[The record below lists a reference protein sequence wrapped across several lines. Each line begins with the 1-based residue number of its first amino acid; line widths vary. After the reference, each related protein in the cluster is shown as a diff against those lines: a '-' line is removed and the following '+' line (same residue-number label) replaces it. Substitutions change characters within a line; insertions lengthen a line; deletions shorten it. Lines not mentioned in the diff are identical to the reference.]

1 MSDRLPEILDHL
13 PALMQSG
20 LAFLPPK
27 KPIVL
32 FTRHSV
38 RVLVDEHGFAGYKLP
53 LTELGR
59 ELACAWGEHLK
70 LWTGREFRACLSSPI
85 HRCVD
90 TALLMLEG
98 NAKDNQLNE
107 KQLDIVK
114 TTLLVEPGSFVQD
127 GDVLRPLFM
136 QYGALEFINHFLG
149 KQISGMK
156 HPVQGVLDILA
167 LLYEHLPEQEDSV
180 LLAVSHDTIL
190 AVFLAVMQD
199 EVSVS
204 LEDWPEMMEGAYLWF
219 EDHGI
224 NGRFEESTVH
234 WVWRGVA
241 RSKSV
246 SSFST

>member
-1 MSDRLPEILDHL
+1 MSDHLPEILEHL
-13 PALMQSG
+13 PAMMQSG

-38 RVLVDEHGFAGYKLP
+38 RVLVDEQGFAGYKLP

-70 LWTGREFRACLSSPI
+70 LWTGREFLVCLSSPI
-85 HRCVD
+85 QRCVD
-90 TALLMLEG
+90 TAMLMLEG
-98 NAKDNQLNE
+98 SDKENQTN
-107 KQLDIVK
+107 KKPLDIVK
-114 TTLLVEPGSFVQD
+114 TTLLVEPGSFVQN

-149 KQISGMK
+149 KQIAGMK
-156 HPVQGVLDILA
+156 CPMQGVLDILA
-167 LLYEHLPEQEDSV
+167 LLYEHLPKQDNSV

-219 EDHGI
+219 EDQGF
-224 NGRFEESTVH
+224 NGMFEESTVH

-241 RSKSV
+241 RSRLI
-246 SSFST
+246 SSFSA